1 LLAGLDVEYNSVV
14 SAVAA
19 RVEPITPSELLSQ
32 MIAMNFA
39 LRSYKGVMA
48 IKLLLQTPPCVAVVD
63 KEAAVVAAMV
73 VVTLLEVM
81 VVVVAPTTTTDLS
94 VSCVA
99 KLAPQV
105 LETF

>member
-1 LLAGLDVEYNSVV
+1 MKKLVDEMEAVGKKLDPEKITSYLLAGLDVEYNSVV

-63 KEAAVVAAMV
+63 KEAAVVAG
-73 VVTLLEVM
+73 
-81 VVVVAPTTTTDLS
+81 
-94 VSCVA
+94 
-99 KLAPQV
+99 
-105 LETF
+105 